1 VTALAGR
8 DSITPFFPMARS
20 TSKAPAVEPQQ
31 VDRLAEAVEAL
42 THQVRQLGLIMDE
55 IREDLVHAVRN
66 DYLNPAGSQWRPA
79 ASWDRETE
87 DGDDDPPAEQEE
99 EPSNDLPPGKPS
111 GQPTLFS

>member
-1 VTALAGR
+1 
-8 DSITPFFPMARS
+8 MARS

-31 VDRLAEAVEAL
+31 VDSLAEAVEAL

-66 DYLNPAGSQWRPA
+66 DYLNPSGSHWRPV

-87 DGDDDPPAEQEE
+87 DRDAEPPTEVEKD
-99 EPSNDLPPGKPS
+99 EPSPNPPPGKLT

>member
-1 VTALAGR
+1 
-8 DSITPFFPMARS
+8 MARS
-20 TSKAPAVEPQQ
+20 TPKTPAVEPQQ

-66 DYLNPAGSQWRPA
+66 DRLDPAGRNQWRPVL
-79 ASWDRETE
+79 STTSEE
-87 DGDDDPPAEQEE
+87 DCGEDEEE
-99 EPSNDLPPGKPS
+99 EPVSPPEPNPPQQR